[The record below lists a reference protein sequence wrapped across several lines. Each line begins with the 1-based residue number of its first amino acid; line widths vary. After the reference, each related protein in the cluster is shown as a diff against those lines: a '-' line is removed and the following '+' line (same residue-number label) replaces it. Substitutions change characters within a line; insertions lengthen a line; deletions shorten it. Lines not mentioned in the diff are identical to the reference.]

1 MVLHSDGVIIH
12 TLDEGALVD
21 AQVASKVLEDTRMLA
36 AGQPVAVVVDLR
48 AVAFADR
55 RSRDMF
61 ARDPAGGVEI
71 ATALVAGQRVA
82 DFLAAQFVN
91 NAKPVR
97 PTEVFREVDAAADWA
112 AAQVAGY
119 TVGG

>member
-1 MVLHSDGVIIH
+1 MVLRSDGVIIH

-21 AQVASKVLEDTRMLA
+21 ADVAAQVLEDTKTLA
-36 AGQPVAVVVDLR
+36 AGAPVAVVVDLR

-61 ARDPAGGVEI
+61 ARDPSGGVEI

-82 DFLAAQFVN
+82 GFLAAQFVN
-91 NAKPVR
+91 NAKPER
-97 PTEVFREVDAAADWA
+97 PTAVFRDVEPAAEWA
-112 AAQVAGY
+112 AGQVAGH
-119 TVGG
+119 TGRE